1 MIMAQQVQKDANNFD
16 DFAKLKFT
24 SRVSFKY
31 PKNPKQQIVNY
42 INIIEAKINATK
54 FNFNIYF
61 IF

>member
-1 MIMAQQVQKDANNFD
+1 MAQQVHKDATKFD

-42 INIIEAKINATK
+42 NIIEAKINATK

>member
-31 PKNPKQQIVNY
+31 LKNPKQQIVNY
-42 INIIEAKINATK
+42 IIEAKINATK

>member
-1 MIMAQQVQKDANNFD
+1 MAQQVHKDAKNFD

-42 INIIEAKINATK
+42 YIIEAKINATK

>member
-1 MIMAQQVQKDANNFD
+1 MAQQVHKDANNFD

-31 PKNPKQQIVNY
+31 PKKY
-42 INIIEAKINATK
+42 KTADCKLYIIEAKINATK